1 MIDPAANCEWQVM
14 NTKTKVTIVT
24 GPAGAGKTHRC
35 ITEVCSV
42 LESDPAGQPLVFI
55 APKQATFQLERQ
67 ILAARQIPGY
77 TRLSIVSFERLA
89 EQILSTL
96 GQVPCSILSDQ
107 GRIMVLRAILHQQAA
122 LLRLFHPTARLPGF
136 ALELSETLR
145 EFQQHGLS
153 PNQLRSI
160 AETLTDQPRLRDK
173 LEDLAA
179 LFGAYID
186 WLKGHHLH
194 DVGSLLD
201 LATTALRVASTAIN
215 ISTTWKPI
223 WAGLWLDG
231 FAELS
236 PQEIDLLATLLPLC
250 KTATLA
256 FCVESACAELPT
268 WNSTW
273 YVVGRTVRALIS
285 RLEQSPNIRLTTEAL
300 PRQPHAGRFS
310 ASPELALLEMSWE
323 SADRIRPK
331 VEAVPVTNPTPHY
344 PEPTHGPGQPKLSK
358 HQGSP
363 APIRIIRCATPQFEA
378 TVAAREIL
386 RHVREHGGRFRDTAV
401 LVRSLATHADVIR
414 RVFTHYE
421 IPFFLDRR
429 ECVSHHPLVELTR
442 SALRTIAF
450 GWQHHDWMSVL
461 KTGLLPANDEA
472 IDRLENEA
480 LARGWDQTRWLPN
493 MTAADRES
501 PDQPDHLIAAIAKPF
516 RELTAALESDQNKPS
531 GRSLARAI
539 SRFWADLKV
548 DERLADW
555 SRESAPAPVGTVPP
569 AQLHTTVWEQ
579 LNSLLE
585 DLELA
590 FANNRLDLREWVAV
604 LEAGFQNLTVGLI
617 PPALDQVLVGA
628 VDRSRNPNLALV
640 IVLGMNTS
648 IFPTMPTK
656 PGILSE
662 SDRAVIASRG
672 FDLTTNERVHL
683 AREKFLGYIAFTRS
697 SNRLVLTYA
706 ERDAGDRPL
715 TPSPFIS
722 SLQRLFPDIEAE
734 VFCAHAGQDT
744 AVHPHELIPRL
755 IEIVPRL
762 PQDHIRDSLAQ
773 RFPALQIVKQTAS
786 VTSLTQNAIAPA
798 VARKLYGPESLRCS
812 VSQLEQFAACPFQF
826 FVSAGLHAQERDILE
841 LDARSVG
848 TFLHEVLAEFH
859 RRLSAAGFRWRDVE
873 PQQARKLV
881 ADIASTTIQS
891 YACDLF
897 RSSQDRSLTAPA
909 LVGILEDFVEQCV
922 AWMRAGYEF
931 DPFAVETAFGTTGAP
946 LPAWEIPLDSEHS
959 IALRGKIDRVD
970 IYRDPH
976 TTAAWCVV
984 VDYKLS
990 ENRIKDAH
998 LANGL
1003 QLQLPAYLAAIANL
1017 APGKLLANVTEC
1029 IPCGMFYVPL
1039 RGAESSADS
1048 RAEALADAAVNRAKA
1063 HTHRGRFRSDTLPQL
1078 DRLHD
1083 QENCTGQ
1090 FLASRRGKS
1099 PRKYTDAI
1107 PPDVFQNMLDS
1118 VKTMIRDFGRRIL
1131 AGDVSVD
1138 PCAVNASKV
1147 ACDDCAYAS
1156 ICRINRSKHLYRQ
1169 LVSPE
1174 DVS

>member
-1 MIDPAANCEWQVM
+1 M
-14 NTKTKVTIVT
+14 NTKTTVTIVT
-24 GPAGAGKTHRC
+24 GPAGSGKTHRC
-35 ITEVCSV
+35 ITEICSA
-42 LESDPAGQPLVFI
+42 LESDPAGPPLVFI

-77 TRLSIVSFERLA
+77 TRLSIVSFERMAEEILA
-89 EQILSTL
+89 SL
-96 GQVPCSILSDQ
+96 GQAPCPVLSDQ
-107 GRIMVLRAILHQQAA
+107 GRIMVLRAILHQHAPS
-122 LLRLFHPTARLPGF
+122 LRLFHPTARLPGF
-136 ALELSETLR
+136 ALELSQTLR
-145 EFQQHGLS
+145 ELQQHGLS
-153 PNQLRSI
+153 PKQLRSI
-160 AETLTDQPRLRDK
+160 AETLTDQPRLENK
-173 LEDLAA
+173 LEDLAT

-186 WLKGHHLH
+186 WLNDHHLH
-194 DVGSLLD
+194 DVGSILD
-201 LATTALRVASTAIN
+201 LATNALRAASKAI
-215 ISTTWKPI
+215 SPPTTRKPG

-236 PQEIDLLATLLPLC
+236 PQEIDLLANLLPLC
-250 KTATLA
+250 DRATLA
-256 FCVESACAELPT
+256 FCVESACADLPT

-273 YVVGRTVRALIS
+273 CLVGRTVRTLIS
-285 RLEQSPNIRLTTEAL
+285 RLEQIPNISLTTETL
-300 PRQPHAGRFS
+300 PRQPHAGRF
-310 ASPELALLEMSWE
+310 ADSPELALLEMSWE

-331 VEAVPVTNPTPHY
+331 IEAVTNTNPAPQ
-344 PEPTHGPGQPKLSK
+344 PQQPTRGHGQSKLSK
-358 HQGSP
+358 HQGPP
-363 APIRIIRCATPQFEA
+363 APIRIFRCSTPQFEA

-386 RHVREHGGRFRDTAV
+386 SHVREHGGRFRDTAV

-414 RVFTHYE
+414 RVFTRYQ

-429 ECVSHHPLVELTR
+429 ESVSHHPLVELTR
-442 SALRTIAF
+442 AALRTIAF

-461 KTGLLPANDEA
+461 KTELLPASDEA
-472 IDRLENEA
+472 VDRLENEA
-480 LARGWDQTRWLPN
+480 LARGWDQSRWLAN
-493 MTAADRES
+493 MTASDRES
-501 PDQPDHLIAAIAKPF
+501 PDQLEHLISAIAKPF

-548 DERLADW
+548 SERLADW
-555 SRESAPAPVGTVPP
+555 SRESAAPAPVGTVPP

-585 DLELA
+585 DVELA
-590 FANNRLDLREWVAV
+590 FANNKLDLREWVAV

-640 IVLGMNTS
+640 IVLGMNAS
-648 IFPTMPTK
+648 IFPTMPVK

-662 SDRAVIASRG
+662 SDRAVLANRG
-672 FDLTTNERVHL
+672 FDLATNERIHL

-697 SNRLVLTYA
+697 SNKLVLTYA

-722 SLQRLFPDIEAE
+722 SLKRLFPEIEVE
-734 VFCAHAGQDT
+734 VFCPQAVQAT
-744 AVHPHELIPRL
+744 AIHPHELIARL
-755 IEIVPRL
+755 IEIVPGL
-762 PQDHIRDSLAQ
+762 PQDPACDSLTQ
-773 RFPALQIVKQTAS
+773 RFPELQIARQTAL
-786 VTSLTQNAIAPA
+786 VPPLTQNAITPA
-798 VARKLYGPESLRCS
+798 VAQKLYGPTSLRCS

-826 FVSAGLHAQERDILE
+826 FVSAGLRAQERDILE
-841 LDARSVG
+841 LDARTVG

-859 RRLSAAGFRWRDVE
+859 RRLAAAGSRWRDVE

-881 ADIASTTIQS
+881 ADIASETIQS
-891 YACDLF
+891 YARDLF
-897 RSSQDRSLTAPA
+897 RSSRDRSLTAPA

-931 DPFAVETAFGTTGAP
+931 DPCAVETAFGTAGAP
-946 LPAWEIPLDSEHS
+946 LPAWEIPIDPEHS

-970 IYRDPH
+970 VYRDPH

-990 ENRIKDAH
+990 ENKFNDAH

-1003 QLQLPAYLAAIANL
+1003 QLQLPAYLAAVANL
-1017 APGKLLANVTEC
+1017 APGKLLPNVTEC
-1029 IPCGMFYVPL
+1029 VPCGMFYVPL
-1039 RGAESSADS
+1039 RGPESSAYS
-1048 RAEALADAAVNRAKA
+1048 RAEAVADTAVNRAKA
-1063 HTHRGRFRSDTLPQL
+1063 HTHRGLFRSDALAQL

-1083 QENCTGQ
+1083 KENCTGQ

-1099 PRKYTDAI
+1099 PRRYTDAI
-1107 PPDVFQNMLDS
+1107 PPDAFQNMLDA
-1118 VKTMIRDFGRRIL
+1118 VKTMIRDFGQRIL
-1131 AGDVSVD
+1131 AGDVSID
-1138 PCAVNASKV
+1138 PCATGTAKV

-1169 LVSPE
+1169 LAPLSGA
-1174 DVS
+1174 S